1 MGRPVLTASGA
12 IPLNT
17 WNDGMKRI
25 IGLMVWLVIE
35 GASPAMA
42 WSVEPEKTGTL
53 SFILENDLFYN
64 VDNHYT
70 TGVGFIWVPDR
81 RTPTPAWAVKLAH
94 LVPWVS
100 EQSTFR
106 HGYVRLRSEQA
117 AYRQQP
123 SPYSPEISS
132 SPFLHQTL
140 RK

>member
-1 MGRPVLTASGA
+1 MSIST
-12 IPLNT
+12 
-17 WNDGMKRI
+17 
-25 IGLMVWLVIE
+25 
-35 GASPAMA
+35 
-42 WSVEPEKTGTL
+42 VEPEKTGRL

-106 HGYVRLRSEQA
+106 HGYVVG
-117 AYRQQP
+117 
-123 SPYSPEISS
+123 PENSYNQLITNDK
-132 SPFLHQTL
+132 PGKT
-140 RK
+140 